1 MWKKFEKFL
10 DNNTLFVYIA
20 KCVSIASAIMTV
32 LFAVFVCTFCMV
44 VTCCSVLR
52 NFVWRGDWI
61 SLLARRGIL
70 RKNGKNCGYVSL
82 RKNGVRKKC

>member
-32 LFAVFVCTFCMV
+32 LFAVFAV
-44 VTCCSVLR
+44 VLACVHSV
-52 NFVWRGDWI
+52 WW
-61 SLLARRGIL
+61 LLAVPSCGIL
-70 RKNGKNCGYVSL
+70 CG
-82 RKNGVRKKC
+82 GVIGFLFWLAEEF